1 MARDRQEENEQT
13 GHLPPAAAQGLKG
26 LAGVAPGAIVSRT
39 LAQGPA
45 GGLTFFAFDAGQA
58 LSEHTAPFDAYVL
71 VVEGEAE
78 LTIGGRLV
86 LAREGDLTLMPAGV
100 PHALRART
108 PMKMLLTMLRA

>member
-1 MARDRQEENEQT
+1 MDHEPPDRDAQT
-13 GHLPPAAAQGLKG
+13 EFAPASAQPLQGL
-26 LAGVAPGAIVSRT
+26 ASVAPGAIVSRT

-71 VVEGEAE
+71 VVEGELE
-78 LTIGGRLV
+78 LRIGGQAV
-86 LAREGDLTLMPAGV
+86 PARAGDLTLMPAHV

-108 PMKMLLTMLRA
+108 PMKMLLIMLRA